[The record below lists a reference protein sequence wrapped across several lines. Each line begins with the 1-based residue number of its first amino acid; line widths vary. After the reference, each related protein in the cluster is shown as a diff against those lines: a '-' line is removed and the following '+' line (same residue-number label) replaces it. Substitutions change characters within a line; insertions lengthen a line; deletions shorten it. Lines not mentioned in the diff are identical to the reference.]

1 MNVCLICADHYR
13 PLLEDILETR
23 GFTLSPAATLFLV
36 DHKHPIP
43 EHGVSIVFNQKDMS
57 QLLTLLDTIAL
68 EHSEKKKP
76 KEALTGHLL
85 GQKHD
90 RFELIGYQEII
101 FLTTDKGDVYL
112 RTHKSKDYR
121 LKEKLYEL
129 ETSLQ
134 SEGFIRINKST
145 IVNVLHIH
153 EIIPWFN
160 GRLLLKL
167 TNKEEVEVSRSYAN
181 DFKTYLGL

>member
-1 MNVCLICADHYR
+1 MKVCLICADHYR

-23 GFTLSPAATLFLV
+23 GFTLTDEATLFLV
-36 DHKHPIP
+36 EHRHSIP

-68 EHSEKKKP
+68 EHAEKKKS

-85 GQKHD
+85 GQKNA
-90 RFELIGYQEII
+90 RFELIHYQDII
-101 FLTTDKGDVYL
+101 FIKADGGEVYL
-112 RTHKSKDYR
+112 RTKQVSDYQ

-129 ETSLQ
+129 EQSLQ
-134 SEGFIRINKST
+134 SESFIRISKST
-145 IVNVLHIH
+145 IVNIRHIH

>member
-1 MNVCLICADHYR
+1 MKVCLICADHYR

-23 GFTLSPAATLFLV
+23 GFTLSHAATLFLV
-36 DHKHPIP
+36 EHTHAIP
-43 EHGVSIVFNQKDMS
+43 EHGVSIVFNSKDID
-57 QLLTLLDTIAL
+57 QLMKLLDNISL
-68 EHSEKKKP
+68 EYIEKKKAA
-76 KEALTGHLL
+76 EALTTHLL
-85 GQKHD
+85 GQKND
-90 RFELIGYQEII
+90 RYELIHYQDII
-101 FLTTDKGDVYL
+101 FIVADKGDVFL
-112 RTHKSKDYR
+112 RTHKDKDYR

-129 ETSLQ
+129 EKSLQ
-134 SEGFIRINKST
+134 PEGFMRINKST